1 MRQFIALENIIHFKR
16 QLEVETDPKRRTII
30 ERLLFQEEAELAS
43 YRSKLC
49 ARERDGA
56 AKVV

>member
-1 MRQFIALENIIHFKR
+1 MRQLIALENIVHFKR
-16 QLEVETDPKRRTII
+16 QLEIETDPKQRSII

-49 ARERDGA
+49 AREREDA
-56 AKVV
+56 EKVV